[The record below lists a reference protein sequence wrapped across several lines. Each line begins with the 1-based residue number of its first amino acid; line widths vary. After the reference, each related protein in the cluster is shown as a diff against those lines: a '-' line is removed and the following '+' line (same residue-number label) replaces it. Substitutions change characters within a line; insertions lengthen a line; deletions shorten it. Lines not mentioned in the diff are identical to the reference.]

1 MCSTPPLPLS
11 ILPAT
16 GLCCQPA
23 APRSTGPCLQDA
35 GSRELPGRGA
45 FPQRFAPPS
54 PLAEEVL
61 AELNPP
67 RHATL
72 PPHSCSLHPFLLSS
86 PLRSPLAPSSF
97 HPAPPS
103 LPPTPFPA
111 LSPLSSLS
119 SGLSL
124 SPFPL
129 SIPVAPLPFS
139 LFPCPIAHPFIP
151 ILLLLLLRLA
161 PIGRQDPSP
170 SSCHPSPSATPS
182 LRAPFSCRWTRDRG
196 PLSHQ
201 RGDEGSVIPS
211 RPRPPHEWVLGL
223 RRRSPSSRQRGAMG
237 RPRKEDVPLC

>member
-11 ILPAT
+11 ILRAT

-61 AELNPP
+61 AELNPH
-67 RHATL
+67 RHTTL

-86 PLRSPLAPSSF
+86 PLRSPRLPPPSTPLL
-97 HPAPPS
+97 HRCLPPPS
-103 LPPTPFPA
+103 LRSP
-111 LSPLSSLS
+111 LSPLFALV
-119 SGLSL
+119 SL

-161 PIGRQDPSP
+161 PIGCQDPSP

-196 PLSHQ
+196 LLSHQ

-211 RPRPPHEWVLGL
+211 EPRPPHEWVLGL